1 MRNREKVLPPLLGAL
16 LVVLTLLMSTGAAS
30 ADTYVCGTQNP
41 VRPACPAYTDTR
53 NDLPARPGTIAT
65 IRYGP
70 YNMPPNSGFHNTPI
84 NFSARAPCTNCY
96 ITDII
101 ADLVYDGDPRGA
113 TDPTY
118 ATGATANLNHEALMH
133 HFVLINPSRVDAVCS
148 IGLQGQLGER
158 FFAAGNERTHMHLP
172 APFGY
177 QNTASNFRLIPHVL
191 NKSSTTYQQVSIQV
205 TYRYR
210 TDSAAIGANP
220 LWFDIDGCT
229 DSEYTVPV
237 GYSDSHDQ
245 RPNSDAGTYGWIST
259 VSGRMIAMAGHLH
272 DVDITSATPCP
283 VHCPEQGGGIAVS
296 AELMGDTPA
305 AYYGPI
311 PPNNPPPADLT
322 GTTLCRSEANYGTP
336 WAAGQWQGHLDSMTQ
351 CGVFSDLPAGHQ
363 AEPYPSGGMYPPTGV
378 PFTTGQVIKLH
389 SEYQNDTG
397 QQQTDAM
404 GIMMGWYVPTSPGF
418 PRPKGATPSRIS
430 LVPAYN
436 QCSSG
441 NRTHGAPFAN
451 ASCSPPVQSSSYLT
465 AGSPDANGAQ
475 ANLTGYILYDAVVGD
490 PSTLADE
497 ADAGLRASITDVR
510 NKTGLGD
517 YTGQL
522 KVTAN
527 IRITDRNN
535 GPTETG
541 TAQDSPLSFTIPCTA
556 TPSTSVGSTCSV
568 TTSADALAAGT
579 VKESMRTIW
588 ELGQVSVFDGGAD
601 GVASTNPNTLFLR
614 QGFFTP

>member
-1 MRNREKVLPPLLGAL
+1 MRNRERVLLGVL
-16 LVVLTLLMSTGAAS
+16 LVALGLLWSTGVAS

-41 VRPACPAYTDTR
+41 VRPACPSYTDIR

-70 YNMPPNSGFHNTPI
+70 YNMPPNTGYHNDPI

-96 ITDII
+96 ITDIV

-118 ATGATANLNHEALMH
+118 ATGASANLDHGALLH
-133 HFVLINPSRVDAVCS
+133 HFVLINPSRVEAVCPT
-148 IGLQGQLGER
+148 GLQGQLGER

-177 QNTASNFRLIPHVL
+177 LNTANNFRLIPHVL
-191 NKSSTTYQQVSIQV
+191 NRISTSYQQVSIQV

-210 TDSAAIGANP
+210 TDSAPIGASP

-229 DSEYTVPV
+229 DSEYTIPV
-237 GYSDSHDQ
+237 GYSNTHDPRQ
-245 RPNSDAGTYGWIST
+245 NAEWGTYGWPST

-272 DVDITSATPCP
+272 DVDITSTTPCP
-283 VHCPEQGGGIAVS
+283 THCPEQGGGIAVS
-296 AELMGDTPA
+296 AELIGDTPA
-305 AYYGPI
+305 AYYGPV

-336 WAAGQWQGHLDSMTQ
+336 WAGTRWQGHLDTMTE

-363 AEPYPSGGMYPPTGV
+363 AEAYPSGGTYPQTGV
-378 PFTTGQVIKLH
+378 PFSAGQVIEVH

-404 GIMMGWYVPTSPGF
+404 GILMGWYVPQSGGY
-418 PRPKGATPSRIS
+418 PRPRGATPTRIS
-430 LVPAYN
+430 LVPAFN
-436 QCSSG
+436 QCTSG
-441 NRTHGAPFAN
+441 NRTHGAPFASR
-451 ASCSPPVQSSSYLT
+451 SCNPPVQSSSFLT
-465 AGSPDANGAQ
+465 VGSPDANGAPV
-475 ANLTGYILYDAVVGD
+475 NSTGYVQYDTLVGD
-490 PSTLADE
+490 PATLADE
-497 ADAGLRASITDVR
+497 ADARVRASITDVR

-522 KVTAN
+522 KVTTD

-535 GPTETG
+535 GPTELG
-541 TAQDSPLSFTIPCTA
+541 TAQDSPLSFTIPCTTTA
-556 TPSTSVGSTCSV
+556 SNAVGSTCSV
-568 TTSADALAAGT
+568 ITTADALAAGT
-579 VKESMRTIW
+579 VKENMRTIW
-588 ELGQVSVFDGGAD
+588 QLAKVNVFDGGAD
-601 GVASTNPNTLFLR
+601 GLASTNPNTLFMA
-614 QGFFTP
+614 QGYFTP